1 MKNVAI
7 ELDKYFKNKGL
18 SQREIADTMGV
29 SPAYI
34 NAVLCGRKMIGK
46 KVAEKFSNLYGLSA
60 SWLLTGEGEMLADH
74 TTTPNVSNGS
84 VPKEASYAKESGI
97 PLIPLEAMAGVL
109 SGTDVGIM
117 DYECE
122 LYQVPLFSGADF
134 LIRIVGDSMMPKYSP
149 GNIAA
154 CKRVPLDKLWFQW
167 GKVYVVDT
175 RQGALI
181 KRVEPSDSEGCI
193 SLHSENPRYKPFD
206 LPETEIN
213 GVALV
218 IGQIGLE

>member
-7 ELDKYFKNKGL
+7 ELDKFFKNKGL

-29 SPAYI
+29 SSAYI

-60 SWLLTGEGEMLADH
+60 SWLLTGEGEMIAD
-74 TTTPNVSNGS
+74 VSKPTNEVS
-84 VPKEASYAKESGI
+84 DNKESGI

-109 SGTDVGIM
+109 SGTDVSIM
-117 DYECE
+117 GYECE
-122 LYQVPLFSGADF
+122 LYQVPIFSGADF

-181 KRVEPSDSEGCI
+181 KRVEPSDAEGCI